1 MRSLRDRKT
10 RVEIIFTFLL
20 MMQVTFIVTGQPDET
35 PPVSP
40 GFTLVSINQVTG
52 NTEMSW
58 TVSTSPDVAGYI
70 IYLYQDGAGF
80 AIDTIYNPSQTGYSV
95 YRPFSPVRTESF
107 VVAAIDDSANVSP
120 LSNVLRT
127 IFCETKIDSCKKK
140 INIIWNKYPS
150 FPSDVTGYDILR
162 SVNGGSYSVAFQV
175 TDNDSVYVSD
185 DFANGTE
192 YCYAIMARLA
202 DGRYSYSNKSCAK
215 VRTLQGPAWINADY
229 ATVTAFDD
237 ISLAFTIDPSS

>member
-1 MRSLRDRKT
+1 RIRAVMIL
-10 RVEIIFTFLL
+10 TFLL
-20 MMQVTFIVTGQPDET
+20 LMQITNIVTGQPDET

-80 AIDTIYNPSQTGYSV
+80 AVDTIYNPSQTGYSV

-107 VVAAIDDSANVSP
+107 VISAIDDSANVSP

-127 IFCETKIDSCKKK
+127 IFCEAKIDSCRKK
-140 INIIWNKYPS
+140 INIRWNKYPS
-150 FPSDVTGYDILR
+150 LPS
-162 SVNGGSYSVAFQV
+162 
-175 TDNDSVYVSD
+175 
-185 DFANGTE
+185 
-192 YCYAIMARLA
+192 
-202 DGRYSYSNKSCAK
+202 
-215 VRTLQGPAWINADY
+215 
-229 ATVTAFDD
+229 
-237 ISLAFTIDPSS
+237 